1 LIFIRI
7 FSFRFTHS
15 IFEKEKAEA
24 AKRKAKEAKEN
35 AEGKKTLIEE
45 KKKKQEEAKKK
56 LEEAE
61 KDADDAKNKVSC
73 VHKHEYLFD
82 GWCHVNVCIDACS
95 TIFKVKDKLKEAA
108 KPVEA
113 SAECRAAINSNF
125 GVDAARQQL
134 FDLSQSPIPNSPGC
148 VAPRD

>member
-1 LIFIRI
+1 VILIFIRI

-35 AEGKKTLIEE
+35 AEGKKKEIEE

-73 VHKHEYLFD
+73 VHNVFD
-82 GWCHVNVCIDACS
+82 VWCHVNVCLDACS
-95 TIFKVKDKLKEAA
+95 TLFEVKEKLKEAA
-108 KPVEA
+108 KPKEA
-113 SAECRAAINSNF
+113 SDECRAALRSELPA
-125 GVDAARQQL
+125 GQQL
-134 FDLSQSPIPNSPGC
+134 FDLSQNPIPNSASC
-148 VAPRD
+148 AAPSD